1 MEERM
6 STRSMRRTAAAGL
19 LAAALAAGCKK
30 QQAPSPTPTPVAV
43 PTEAPTTTLPAPTA
57 PPTPPLVWRTVRWG
71 MSTKDVLA
79 ALPGEAQ
86 RLPRALDFAQPQPG
100 ATVTAG
106 KSDVGIPSYEA
117 DGTAFRVLFGFEADA
132 LNRIHLS
139 ASKPTAVT
147 CEDQEKALTQKYG
160 KPAQRNRTGTSLRGD
175 EIVWKASDATVYLSC
190 AGVASLGF
198 MTVSEDY
205 MPPTAANP

>member
-1 MEERM
+1 M
-6 STRSMRRTAAAGL
+6 STRSMRRTAAAAL
-19 LAAALAAGCKK
+19 LAAALAGGCGKK
-30 QQAPSPTPTPVAV
+30 EQAPSPTPTPVAV
-43 PTEAPTTTLPAPTA
+43 PTAPPPTTPPPPTA
-57 PPTPPLVWRTVRWG
+57 PPTPPAVWRTVRWG

-86 RLPRALDFAQPQPG
+86 RLPHAADFAQPQPG

-106 KSDVGIPSYEA
+106 KSDVGIPNYEA
-117 DGTAFRVLFGFEADA
+117 EGTAFRVLFGFEGDA
-132 LNRIHLS
+132 LNRIHLA
-139 ASKPTAVT
+139 ASKPTAAT
-147 CEDQEKALTQKYG
+147 CGDLESALTQKYG

-175 EIVWKASDATVYLSC
+175 EIVWKAGDATVYLSC

-205 MPPTAANP
+205 MPPSAPAATP

>member
-1 MEERM
+1 MTTH
-6 STRSMRRTAAAGL
+6 SIRRLAAAALVG
-19 LAAALAAGCKK
+19 AALAAGCGKK
-30 QQAPSPTPTPVAV
+30 EQAPTPTPTPVAV
-43 PTEAPTTTLPAPTA
+43 PTEAPTTTLPPPTTA
-57 PPTPPLVWRTVRWG
+57 PTPPPVWRTVRWG
-71 MSTKDVLA
+71 MSTKDVLD

-86 RLPRALDFAQPQPG
+86 RLPRPIDYAQPQPG

-117 DGTAFRVLFGFEADA
+117 DGAVFRVLFGFEGDA
-132 LNRIHLS
+132 LNRIHLT
-139 ASKPTAVT
+139 ASKPTAAT

-175 EIVWKASDATVYLSC
+175 EIVWKAPDTTVYLSC

-198 MTVSEDY
+198 LTVSEDY
-205 MPPTAANP
+205 LGPQAANP